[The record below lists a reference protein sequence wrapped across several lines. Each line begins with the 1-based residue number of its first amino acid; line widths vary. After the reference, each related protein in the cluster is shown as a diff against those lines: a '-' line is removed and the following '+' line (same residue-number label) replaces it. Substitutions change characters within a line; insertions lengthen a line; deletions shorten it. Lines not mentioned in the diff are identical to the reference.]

1 LGRSQEKY
9 VLFIV
14 LNNNSGLGFW
24 RCIVKEI
31 NPDEMG
37 LYNPNSINDY
47 DDSFE
52 SSYEDVEDEEEKE
65 KEERERKEQEE
76 REAEAYKVQEKKNYE
91 AKTGKTRN
99 TDKKVEDLSEDELH
113 RELNNTFEVEDGKE
127 LLGENGKMTLQ
138 QDAEYRKYI
147 DEHTGPEFKNKRMK
161 EKIDTLSKAAA
172 AYMLVKATTTEKFS
186 RDLIHTSAGKIKQT
200 LDIAN
205 LHESEIDEML
215 KSPETLQ
222 KGVNNQ
228 LAHLYAPGKNFG
240 DYIKKMK
247 TLSENLMTDDNRSAE
262 YKNMVKYIKEVA
274 GMNPSEAEA
283 KKDEIIL
290 KNYKLMQAIEKYMK
304 GKKRVRKTDIGVEHF
319 DNALDAL
326 SIMNDF
332 NPSLNDKVD
341 SIVDRINEVRGSEA
355 SDHKDHVS
363 IKEYGA
369 ERAIKAKE
377 ARVEKEKSKKLE
389 KTLDKDKLKKKQ
401 IEHKLGM

>member
-1 LGRSQEKY
+1 M
-9 VLFIV
+9 
-14 LNNNSGLGFW
+14 
-24 RCIVKEI
+24 KEI
-31 NPDEMG
+31 NPNENG

-52 SSYEDVEDEEEKE
+52 SSYEEEEKERKEKEREEREKEELE
-65 KEERERKEQEE
+65 KEEREKEE

-99 TDKKVEDLSEDELH
+99 TDKRVEDLSEDELH
-113 RELNNTFEVEDGKE
+113 RELNNTFEIEEGKD

-147 DEHTGPEFKNKRMK
+147 EEHTGPELKNKRMK
-161 EKIDTLSKAAA
+161 EKVDTLAKAAA

-186 RDLIHTSAGKIKQT
+186 RDLIHTSANKIKQT
-200 LDIAN
+200 LDITN
-205 LHESEIDEML
+205 LHENEIDEML
-215 KSPETLQ
+215 KSPENLQ
-222 KGVNNQ
+222 RGVNNQ

-240 DYIKKMK
+240 EYIKKMK
-247 TLSENLMTDDNRSAE
+247 TLSENLMTDDNRTAE

-274 GMNPSEAEA
+274 GMNPAEAEA

-290 KNYKLMQAIEKYMK
+290 KNYKLMQAIEKYMM
-304 GKKRVRKTDIGVEHF
+304 GKKRVRRSDVGVEHF
-319 DNALDAL
+319 NNALDAL
-326 SIMNDF
+326 SIMNEY

-363 IKEYGA
+363 IKEFGA
-369 ERAIKAKE
+369 ERSIKAKE
-377 ARVEKEKSKKLE
+377 ARKEKEKNKKLE
-389 KTLDKDKLKKKQ
+389 KSLDKDKLKKKAM
-401 IEHKLGM
+401 EHKLGM

>member
-1 LGRSQEKY
+1 M
-9 VLFIV
+9 
-14 LNNNSGLGFW
+14 
-24 RCIVKEI
+24 KEF
-31 NPDEMG
+31 NPNENG
-37 LYNPNSINDY
+37 SYNPNSINDY

-52 SSYEDVEDEEEKE
+52 SSYEEPEDEEKEDEEKEEQEKE
-65 KEERERKEQEE
+65 KQKK
-76 REAEAYKVQEKKNYE
+76 EAEAYKVQEKKNYE
-91 AKTGKTRN
+91 AKTGKTGN
-99 TDKKVEDLSEDELH
+99 TDKRVEDLSEDELH
-113 RELNNTFEVEDGKE
+113 RELNNTFEVEEGKN

-147 DEHTGPEFKNKRMK
+147 DEHTGPEFKDKRMK

-172 AYMLVKATTTEKFS
+172 AYVLVKATTTEKFS
-186 RDLIHTSAGKIKQT
+186 RNLIHTSASKIKQT

-205 LHESEIDEML
+205 LHENQIDEML
-215 KSPETLQ
+215 KSPENLQ

-228 LAHLYAPGKNFG
+228 LANLYAPGKNFA
-240 DYIKKMK
+240 DYIKKMN

-274 GMNPSEAEA
+274 GMNPAEAEA
-283 KKDEIIL
+283 KKDDIIL

-304 GKKRVRKTDIGVEHF
+304 GKKRVRKSDVGVEHF

-326 SIMNDF
+326 SIMNDY

-341 SIVDRINEVRGSEA
+341 SIVDRINEVRGAEA
-355 SDHKDHVS
+355 ADHKDHVS
-363 IKEYGA
+363 IKDYGA
-369 ERAIKAKE
+369 ERSKRAKE
-377 ARVEKEKSKKLE
+377 ARVEKEKNKKLE

>member
-1 LGRSQEKY
+1 M
-9 VLFIV
+9 
-14 LNNNSGLGFW
+14 
-24 RCIVKEI
+24 KEF
-31 NPDEMG
+31 NPNENG
-37 LYNPNSINDY
+37 SYNPNSINDY

-52 SSYEDVEDEEEKE
+52 SSYEEPEDEEKEEQEKEDQE
-65 KEERERKEQEE
+65 KEEQEKVE
-76 REAEAYKVQEKKNYE
+76 LEKQKKEAEAYKVQEKKNYE

-99 TDKKVEDLSEDELH
+99 TDKRVEDLSEDELH
-113 RELNNTFEVEDGKE
+113 RELNNTFEVEEGKN

-147 DEHTGPEFKNKRMK
+147 AEHTGPEFKDKRMK

-186 RDLIHTSAGKIKQT
+186 RDLIHTSASKIKQT

-205 LHESEIDEML
+205 LHENQIDEML
-215 KSPETLQ
+215 KSPENLQ

-228 LAHLYAPGKNFG
+228 LANLYATGKNFA

-274 GMNPSEAEA
+274 GMNPAEAEA
-283 KKDEIIL
+283 KKDDIIL

-304 GKKRVRKTDIGVEHF
+304 GKKRVRKSDVGVEHF

-326 SIMNDF
+326 SIMNDY

-341 SIVDRINEVRGSEA
+341 SIVDRINEVRGAEA
-355 SDHKDHVS
+355 ADHKDHVS
-363 IKEYGA
+363 IKDYGA
-369 ERAIKAKE
+369 ERSKRAKE
-377 ARVEKEKSKKLE
+377 ARVEKEKNKKLE